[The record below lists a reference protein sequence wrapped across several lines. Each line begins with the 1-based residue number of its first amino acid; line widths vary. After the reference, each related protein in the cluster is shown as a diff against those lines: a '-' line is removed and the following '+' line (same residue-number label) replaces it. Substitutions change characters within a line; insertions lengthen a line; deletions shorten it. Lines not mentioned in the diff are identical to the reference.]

1 MSKKKK
7 IVWLFKTKRKNRD
20 EYSASTVWLYGIL
33 ENLGYDFVFSVTNEF
48 NRVNQD
54 VIPRHEIL
62 EFEENEFR
70 NFINNL
76 LGDKL

>member
-1 MSKKKK
+1 M
-7 IVWLFKTKRKNRD
+7 
-20 EYSASTVWLYGIL
+20 
-33 ENLGYDFVFSVTNEF
+33 FSVANEF

-70 NFINNL
+70 NYINNL
-76 LGDKL
+76 LGDKS